1 MIRDVAFRVAALSF
15 LAGLTHA
22 QDAPQAEVP
31 APREWVGGAPLWE
44 WTRLTGDWGGLRNSL
59 TESGIEVSGGYTVD
73 LSAPWSG
80 DTRRRSSAANLLD
93 VNAAFDLEQLLG
105 LRRTLFYVDAYKIYG
120 SNPSNDVGDF
130 GTLSNIASTDV
141 AQIAEL
147 WLETW
152 LGDSV
157 RVKAGKVDFNSE
169 FAFHEIGGE
178 FVNSTAAIVPTI
190 VAYPTF
196 PNPATSVN
204 VFWSLGENSYLGAAV
219 YDGANAYG
227 IQTGKRGPSSFFSDR
242 DSDAYFYA
250 VEAGTGWAGGERWGS
265 GRTAI
270 GAFHHSASFTR
281 FDGNTDRGTEGLW
294 WSIEQVLWRED
305 PTATDPQGVGAFLSL
320 GFADDAVSACGFSL
334 AAGVEWTGA
343 IAGRDF
349 DVLGFG
355 LFLCDLSDDAA
366 AGTPEDELALELLYK
381 AQLTPAVSL
390 KPELQYIV
398 HPGGIAGVDDVLVG
412 LLRLEVL
419 F

>member
-1 MIRDVAFRVAALSF
+1 MIRDVALRAAALSC
-15 LAGLTHA
+15 LTTVAVA
-22 QDAPQAEVP
+22 QDPPEAEAAP
-31 APREWVGGAPLWE
+31 PREWVGGAPLWE
-44 WTRLTGDWGGLRNSL
+44 WTRLTGDWGGLRTSL
-59 TESGIEVSGGYTVD
+59 AESGVEVSGGYTVD
-73 LSAPWSG
+73 FAAPWSG
-80 DTRRRSSAANLLD
+80 DTRRRSTTANLLD

-105 LRRTLFYVDAYKIYG
+105 LRRTLFYFDAYRIAG
-120 SNPSNDVGDF
+120 GNPTNDVGDY
-130 GTLSNIASTDV
+130 GTLSNIAAPEV

-147 WLETW
+147 WVETW
-152 LGDSV
+152 LGDTV

-169 FAFHEIGGE
+169 FSFHEIGGE

-190 VAYPTF
+190 VYYPTY

-204 VFWSLGENSYLGAAV
+204 VFWSLGENTYVGAAV
-219 YDGANAYG
+219 YDGANANG
-227 IQTGKRGPSSFFSDR
+227 IQTGKRGPRGFFSD
-242 DSDAYFYA
+242 DESDAYFYA
-250 VEAGTGWAGGERWGS
+250 IETGTGRAGRDRWGS
-265 GRTAI
+265 GRAAI

-294 WSIEQVLWRED
+294 FSLEQVLWRED
-305 PTATDPQGVGAFLSL
+305 PTATDPQGVGAFVSF

-334 AAGVEWTGA
+334 AAGFEWTGA
-343 IAGRDF
+343 LAGRDY
-349 DVLGFG
+349 DVFGFG
-355 LFLCDLSDDAA
+355 LFLCDLSDDPA
-366 AGTPEDELALELLYK
+366 AGTPEDELTLELFYK

>member
-1 MIRDVAFRVAALSF
+1 MIRDVALRVAALSF

-22 QDAPQAEVP
+22 QDAPEAEAP

-73 LSAPWSG
+73 LAAPWSG

-152 LGDSV
+152 LGDSL

-190 VAYPTF
+190 VNYPTF

-265 GRTAI
+265 GRTAL

-305 PTATDPQGVGAFLSL
+305 PTATDPQGLGAFLSL
-320 GFADDAVSACGFSL
+320 GIADDAVSACGFSL

-343 IAGRDF
+343 FAGRDF

-355 LFLCDLSDDAA
+355 LFLCDLSDDVA
-366 AGTPEDELALELLYK
+366 AGTPEDELTLELLYK